1 MSLGGFPSQALS
13 RGSSPRG
20 GSATLLLGIGQ
31 CTVVSPDESSLT
43 KTDRPFSLLN
53 VRSLIDDG
61 DLTARATI
69 RNAALRLFASRGPDA
84 VTVREIATQA
94 GVSPALILHHFGS
107 KDGLRAEVD
116 AFAAQAF
123 DAIFEDMPVDELVQ
137 LLAGGSAQGSLAEAF
152 ARGFPPGSPLPA
164 YLGRLLLTNN
174 PAGAALFGR
183 WYATTR
189 RLLAVMLEMGVARPS
204 GDPDIRAA
212 FFLVNDLA
220 LILLRNQIA
229 LAIGADPLTPDGM
242 DRWAREASIIYAEGA
257 FRAPREE

>member
-1 MSLGGFPSQALS
+1 MS
-13 RGSSPRG
+13 
-20 GSATLLLGIGQ
+20 SA
-31 CTVVSPDESSLT
+31 
-43 KTDRPFSLLN
+43 
-53 VRSLIDDG
+53 IDPG
-61 DLTARATI
+61 DLTARANI
-69 RNAALRLFASRGPDA
+69 RNAALRLFGERGADA

-94 GVSPALILHHFGS
+94 GVSPALVLHHFGS

-123 DAIFEDMPVDELVQ
+123 DAIFEAMPADELVE
-137 LLAGGSAQGSLAEAF
+137 LLAGGTAQGSLAEAF

-164 YLGRLLLTNN
+164 YLGRLLLTND

-189 RLLAVMLEMGVARPS
+189 RLLDVMVEMGAARPS
-204 GDPDIRAA
+204 EDPDVRAA

-229 LAIGADPLTPDGM
+229 MAIGADPLTPEGM
-242 DRWAREASIIYAEGA
+242 DRWAREVTIVYAEGA
-257 FRAPREE
+257 FRAPRKEKHP

>member
-1 MSLGGFPSQALS
+1 MSLVG
-13 RGSSPRG
+13 
-20 GSATLLLGIGQ
+20 
-31 CTVVSPDESSLT
+31 DH
-43 KTDRPFSLLN
+43 
-53 VRSLIDDG
+53 G

-69 RNAALRLFASRGPDA
+69 RNAALRLFGERGADA

-94 GVSPALILHHFGS
+94 GVSPALVLHHFGS

-123 DAIFEDMPVDELVQ
+123 DAIFEAMPTEELVEM
-137 LLAGGSAQGSLAEAF
+137 LAGGAAQSSLAEAF

-164 YLGRLLLTNN
+164 YLGRLLLTND

-183 WYATTR
+183 WFATTR
-189 RLLAVMLEMGVARPS
+189 RLLDVMVEMGAARPS
-204 GDPDIRAA
+204 EDPAIRAA

-229 LAIGADPLTPDGM
+229 IAIGADPLTPEGM
-242 DRWAREASIIYAEGA
+242 NWWAREVSLVYAEGA
-257 FRAPREE
+257 FSAPRKE